1 MTGRCRVCGKAT
13 PFTVSILGHE
23 LDACP
28 EHALELAAASAT
40 ADARRQEIHADARQ
54 ARDFRRL
61 LRATAYAAICGA
73 ALALGFHDR
82 EGWILVGV
90 AAGVALTATLAQRT
104 WTNRP
109 RP

>member
-1 MTGRCRVCGKAT
+1 MTGRCRVCGRAT
-13 PFTVSILGHE
+13 PFTVSILGRDV
-23 LDACP
+23 DACP
-28 EHALELAAASAT
+28 EHALQLAAERAA
-40 ADARRQEIHADARQ
+40 ADALRDEIHADARQ

-61 LRATAYAAICGA
+61 LRATAYCGA